1 MRNVMSLI
9 KVILINILITFSL
22 LGMLLIAP
30 PVIYSVYSI
39 ISVNSSFSSPT
50 DERYEIALYK
60 NVPWAESHFIELSQI
75 QTTYYDFITWRR
87 DDYRGETINII
98 DGVRATIGS
107 QAQINDTTQY
117 FFLGG
122 STTWGTG
129 VNDANTYPSLFAQ
142 QTNTRAQN
150 FGESGYIARQSL
162 AYLNNLIIQESKN
175 DWSESHVV
183 FYDGVND
190 VHNRCRAE
198 ISGLGTS
205 REREIQNA
213 LQVAPYNKYSFTKS
227 FEQLIEFLSAVKR
240 KLANSNKLIAET
252 YYNCHLDPERAQ
264 EVARTL
270 VETWQAASDLVIQQG
285 GDFTAIL
292 QPVAYLGNPN
302 IDYLE
307 LTTNNDLVLAKQYE
321 AVYPLIKQLA
331 KTRNINFLDLT
342 STYDNC
348 DNCYIDFC
356 HVGPEGHQLLVS
368 DLAQNL
374 LR

>member
-1 MRNVMSLI
+1 MRSVMSLI
-9 KVILINILITFSL
+9 KVIFINILITFSL

-39 ISVNSSFSSPT
+39 ISVNSSSSSPT
-50 DERYEIALYK
+50 DERYEISLYK
-60 NVPWAESHFIELSQI
+60 NVPWAESHFIEHSQI
-75 QTTYYDFITWRR
+75 QMTYYDFITWRR
-87 DDYRGETINII
+87 DDYHGETINII

-107 QAQINDTTQY
+107 QAQINDTSQY
-117 FFLGG
+117 FFFGG

-150 FGESGYIARQSL
+150 FGENSYIARQSL

-190 VHNRCRAE
+190 VGNRCRTE

-205 REREIQNA
+205 RERQIQNV
-213 LQVAPYNKYSFTKS
+213 LQLSDGKKYSFTKL
-227 FEQLIEFLSAVKR
+227 FDQLTEFLSAVIR
-240 KLANSNKLIAET
+240 KLENSNLVEET
-252 YYNCHLDPERAQ
+252 SWDCHLDPKRAE

-270 VETWQAASDLVIQQG
+270 VETWQAASDLVTYQG

-307 LTTNNDLVLAKQYE
+307 LTTNYHLALAKQYE
-321 AVYPLIKQLA
+321 VVYPLIKQLA

-342 STYDNC
+342 SIYDNC
-348 DNCYIDFC
+348 DNCYIDHS
-356 HVGPEGHQLLVS
+356 HVGPKAHQLLVE
-368 DLAQNL
+368 DLARNL

>member
-1 MRNVMSLI
+1 MSWI
-9 KVILINILITFSL
+9 RVIFLNILITFSL

-30 PVIYSVYSI
+30 PVIYSVYSTI
-39 ISVNSSFSSPT
+39 FVNSSSSSPT
-50 DERYEIALYK
+50 DERSELALYK
-60 NVPWAESHFIELSQI
+60 NKPWAESHFVELSETQF
-75 QTTYYDFITWRR
+75 TYYDFITWRR
-87 DDYRGETINII
+87 NDYHGETINII

-107 QAQINDTTQY
+107 QAQINDITQY
-117 FFLGG
+117 FFFGG

-150 FGESGYIARQSL
+150 FGESGYIGRQSL

-190 VHNRCRAE
+190 VGNRCRTE
-198 ISGLGTS
+198 ISGLSTS
-205 REREIQNA
+205 RERQIQNV
-213 LQVAPYNKYSFTKS
+213 LQLAPPYSFTKL
-227 FEQLIEFLSAVKR
+227 FEQLTEFLSAVKR
-240 KLANSNKLIAET
+240 KLSNSELITET
-252 YYNCHLDPERAQ
+252 YYNCHLDPERAE

-270 VETWQAASDLVIQQG
+270 VETWQAASDLVAQQG

-307 LTTNNDLVLAKQYE
+307 LTTNNDLALAKQYE

-342 STYDNC
+342 SAYDNC
-348 DNCYIDFC
+348 DNCYIDYC
-356 HVGPEGHQLLVS
+356 HVGPEAHQLLVEG
-368 DLAQNL
+368 LARNL

>member
-39 ISVNSSFSSPT
+39 ISVNSSSSSPT
-50 DERYEIALYK
+50 DERYELALYK
-60 NVPWAESHFIELSQI
+60 NVPWAESHFVELSQT

-87 DDYRGETINII
+87 NDYHGETINII

-117 FFLGG
+117 FFFGG

-150 FGESGYIARQSL
+150 FGESSYIARQSL

-190 VHNRCRAE
+190 VGNGCRTE
-198 ISGLGTS
+198 ISGFGTS
-205 REREIQNA
+205 REQQIQNA
-213 LQVAPYNKYSFTKS
+213 LQSAFDKKYSFTKS
-227 FEQLIEFLSAVKR
+227 FEQLTEFLSAVKR
-240 KLANSNKLIAET
+240 KLENSKLIAET
-252 YYNCHLDPERAQ
+252 YYNCHLDPERAE

-270 VETWQAASDLVIQQG
+270 VETWQAAYDLVTQQG

-307 LTTNNDLVLAKQYE
+307 LTTNNDLALAKQYE

-348 DNCYIDFC
+348 DNCYIDHS
-356 HVGPEGHQLLVS
+356 HVGPEAHQLLVE
-368 DLAQNL
+368 DLARNL

>member
-39 ISVNSSFSSPT
+39 SVNSSFSSPT
-50 DERYEIALYK
+50 DERYELALYK
-60 NVPWAESHFIELSQI
+60 NVPWAESHFVELSQT
-75 QTTYYDFITWRR
+75 QTTYYDFIIWRR
-87 DDYRGETINII
+87 NDYRGETINIV

-117 FFLGG
+117 FFFGG

-190 VHNRCRAE
+190 VRNSCRTE
-198 ISGLGTS
+198 ISGFGTS
-205 REREIQNA
+205 RERQIQNA
-213 LQVAPYNKYSFTKS
+213 LHSAFDKKYSFTKS
-227 FEQLIEFLSAVKR
+227 FEQLTEFLSEVKR
-240 KLANSNKLIAET
+240 KLENSKLIAET
-252 YYNCHLDPERAQ
+252 YYNCHLDPERAE

-270 VETWQAASDLVIQQG
+270 VETWQAASDLVTQQG

-292 QPVAYLGNPN
+292 QPVAYLGNPS

-307 LTTNNDLVLAKQYE
+307 LTTNNDLALAKQYE

-348 DNCYIDFC
+348 DNCYIDNY
-356 HVGPEGHQLLVS
+356 HVGPEAHQLLVW
-368 DLAQNL
+368 DLTQNL